1 MGRFQGATSVW
12 CAGDCLPGGLSWV
25 GSRVVF
31 RVFGWIGLFGWI
43 WSSFGCLGG
52 LSVGWTG
59 LDVGCLGR
67 LSAGCLAAGCL
78 AGMSVRWIGPGVG
91 Y

>member
-31 RVFGWIGLFGWI
+31 RVFGWIGLGVGDGRLLDVWVD
-43 WSSFGCLGG
+43 CLSGG
-52 LSVGWTG
+52 LGW
-59 LDVGCLGR
+59 
-67 LSAGCLAAGCL
+67 
-78 AGMSVRWIGPGVG
+78 MSGV
-91 Y
+91 